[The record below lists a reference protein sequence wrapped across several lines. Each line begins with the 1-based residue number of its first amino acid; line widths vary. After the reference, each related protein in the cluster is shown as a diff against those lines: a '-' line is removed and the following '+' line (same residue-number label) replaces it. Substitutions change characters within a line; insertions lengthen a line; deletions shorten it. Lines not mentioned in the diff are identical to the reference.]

1 MNKEKEIEAH
11 SKKPFEIGDS
21 INVSIPYQLEQS
33 PSKKRNF
40 APIQRDCV
48 FYGQNLTVT
57 GVMIDED
64 GSTRLKVDG
73 FRTNIPH
80 EVYRI
85 LNGISGHWV
94 PAKYCTHNVDHIG
107 AQLPENADDRTT
119 IASFLMLNFSG
130 VPLSREHLEYVQS
143 IKF

>member
-40 APIQRDCV
+40 APIQRDCAQRG
-48 FYGQNLTVT
+48 FANYSNLTT
-57 GVMIDED
+57 
-64 GSTRLKVDG
+64 
-73 FRTNIPH
+73 
-80 EVYRI
+80 
-85 LNGISGHWV
+85 
-94 PAKYCTHNVDHIG
+94 